1 MVRKSEPDPAR
12 RRELGAVAA
21 RAEQPNRRQCD
32 VARDCAQIAERMTLR
47 EAAMLK
53 QQQFLKAFKK
63 FIAGARVLPGAQR
76 IGRDWIGPGG
86 AAEPEIDPAGK

>member
-1 MVRKSEPDPAR
+1 
-12 RRELGAVAA
+12 
-21 RAEQPNRRQCD
+21 
-32 VARDCAQIAERMTLR
+32 
-47 EAAMLK
+47 MLK